1 MRLTAHGGVNEIGG
15 NKVLLEA
22 GGGSLWLD
30 FGLSFGAMKDYYCE
44 FCQPRPWSFVGD
56 QVALGLLPDLAGLYR
71 DDLLSRMGR
80 AEGGSPAQQAAFFSH
95 AHMDHV
101 GMVPA
106 MRPDLRLHVSAA
118 TRAVLSSI
126 DASGGA
132 VGAPDTFLDFTRKFK
147 LVEAK
152 KGGLKRATGAEAREG
167 RAVRT
172 FVPGE
177 EVMVAPD
184 LAVVPVAVDHSLPG
198 ASAFI
203 VHADGR
209 TLAYTGD
216 LRFHGRHAERSERFV
231 DLAASEGVDVLVTE
245 GTRVTEPRGT
255 GEEEVTGRVSKL
267 VEGCRGL
274 VLANYPARDLDR
286 IITFHE
292 AASRAGRDLVVSL
305 QQALLLDELRTAI
318 DEPVPRLGDHLRVF
332 ASRQRWG
339 VVGVDAFPP
348 EIQQQDYDTW
358 ERPYVA
364 SPHAVLDTD
373 VREEQDRFVLFL
385 NFFHLQALVDL
396 RPAPGSIFI
405 RSMVEPFDEDMML
418 DEERVRSWMRRFGLE
433 VHQCHA
439 SGHASGPDLERLVR
453 TIAPKVVVPVHTEH
467 PEAFEAMHPN
477 VRRPALGLPMDL

>member
-1 MRLTAHGGVNEIGG
+1 MRLTAHGGVGEIGG

-44 FCQPRPWSFVGD
+44 FCQPRTWAFVGD
-56 QVALGLLPDLAGLYR
+56 QVALGLLPDLAGTYR

-80 AEGGSPAQQAAFFSH
+80 EEPGPPGQSSAFVSH

-106 MRPDLRLHVSAA
+106 LRPDLQVHLSAA
-118 TRAVLSSI
+118 SRAVLSSI

-132 VGAPDTFLDFTRKFK
+132 VGAPDLFLDFTRKFK

-152 KGGLKRATGAEAREG
+152 KGGVKRATGEGAREG

-177 EVMVAPD
+177 EVGVAPD
-184 LAVVPVAVDHSLPG
+184 LSVVPVPVDHSLPG

-203 VHADGR
+203 VHAEGR

-216 LRFHGRHAERSERFV
+216 LRFHGRHAERSEGFV
-231 DLAASEGVDVLVTE
+231 DVASSEGVDVLVTE
-245 GTRVTEPRGT
+245 GTRVMEPRGA
-255 GEEEVTGRVSKL
+255 GEKDVMERVAAL
-267 VEGCRGL
+267 VEGCHGL

-286 IITFHE
+286 IVTFHE
-292 AASRAGRDLVVSL
+292 AARRAGRDLVVSTR
-305 QQALLLDELRTAI
+305 QALLLDGLRTAT

-339 VVGVDAFPP
+339 VVGVDAFPS
-348 EIQQQDYDTW
+348 EIQEQDYDMW

-373 VREEQDRFVLFL
+373 VREDQGRYVFFL
-385 NFFHLQALVDL
+385 NFFHLQALIDL

-405 RSMVEPFDEDMML
+405 RSMVEPFDEDMVL
-418 DEERVRSWMRRFGLE
+418 DEERVRNWMRRFGLE
-433 VHQCHA
+433 MHQCHA
-439 SGHASGPDLERLVR
+439 SGHASGPDFERMLR
-453 TIAPKVVVPVHTEH
+453 AIGPKVVVPIHTEH
-467 PEAFEAMHPN
+467 PEAFEAMHGD
-477 VRRPALGLPMDL
+477 VRRPSLGVPMDL